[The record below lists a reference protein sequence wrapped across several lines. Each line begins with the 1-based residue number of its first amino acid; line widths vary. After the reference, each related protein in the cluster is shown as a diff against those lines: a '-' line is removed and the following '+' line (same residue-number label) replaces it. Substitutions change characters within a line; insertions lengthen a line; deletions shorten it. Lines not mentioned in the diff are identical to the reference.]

1 MKNFIILISVIISI
15 ISLYLFHKLYIVLN
29 RYYGYYQ
36 IRILLKIQRIIRK
49 QNLKYNFLK
58 NDISYILLDN
68 DIFFDIEVFNTF
80 MNKSNNKFLYKRIN
94 MILFQSK
101 LTEYDLYIL
110 KGLIIQS
117 VKERKRNRID

>member
-15 ISLYLFHKLYIVLN
+15 ISLYLFHKLYIDLN

-36 IRILLKIQRIIRK
+36 IRILLKIQRVIRK
-49 QNLKYNFLK
+49 QNLKYKFLR
-58 NDISYILLDN
+58 NDLSYILLDN
-68 DIFFDIEVFNTF
+68 DIFFIIEVYNTF

-94 MILFQSK
+94 KILFQST

-117 VKERKRNRID
+117 VKERKNRID

>member
-1 MKNFIILISVIISI
+1 MKNFIISISVIISI
-15 ISLYLFHKLYIVLN
+15 ISLYLFHKLYIDLN

-49 QNLKYNFLK
+49 ENMKYNFLR

-68 DIFFDIEVFNTF
+68 DIFFVIEVFNTF

-94 MILFQSK
+94 KILFQSK

-117 VKERKRNRID
+117 VKEKENRID

>member
-15 ISLYLFHKLYIVLN
+15 LSCYLFHKLYLDLN

-49 QNLKYNFLK
+49 ENKKYNFLR

-68 DIFFDIEVFNTF
+68 DIFFVIEVFNTF

-94 MILFQSK
+94 KILFQSK

-117 VKERKRNRID
+117 VKERKNRID

>member
-1 MKNFIILISVIISI
+1 MKNFIISISVIISI
-15 ISLYLFHKLYIVLN
+15 ISLYLFHKLYIDLN

-36 IRILLKIQRIIRK
+36 IRTLLKIQRIIRK
-49 QNLKYNFLK
+49 QNMKYNFLR

-68 DIFFDIEVFNTF
+68 DIFFVIEVFNTF

-94 MILFQSK
+94 KILFQSK

-117 VKERKRNRID
+117 VKERNRID

>member
-15 ISLYLFHKLYIVLN
+15 ISLYLFHKLYLDLN

-49 QNLKYNFLK
+49 ENKKYNFLR
-58 NDISYILLDN
+58 NDISYILLNN
-68 DIFFDIEVFNTF
+68 DIFFVIEVFNTF

-94 MILFQSK
+94 KILFQSK

-117 VKERKRNRID
+117 VKERKNRID